1 MTRRASGNANLK
13 SIRSYVNSTFDRAKE
28 LGYIEWNKLE
38 KPIKRI
44 KSTKKNQLKQAWK
57 KKICIYHLNNY
68 RSSLSLFIN
77 TGKALY
83 KFDKEENA

>member
-13 SIRSYVNSTFDRAKE
+13 SIRSYVNSTFDRAQE

-44 KSTKKNQLKQAWK
+44 KSTKKNQLKQA
-57 KKICIYHLNNY
+57 
-68 RSSLSLFIN
+68 
-77 TGKALY
+77 
-83 KFDKEENA
+83 